1 VYGTDGVGAH
11 LRRVGVTAIVGQ
23 RDRRGA
29 VFRQLGN
36 IYGEAAAD
44 HSIGLAWRDR
54 GRPWY
59 AERYLRRA
67 ISLYQDLGR
76 RTEEAA
82 VARDLAAAR
91 SA

>member
-1 VYGTDGVGAH
+1 M
-11 LRRVGVTAIVGQ
+11 
-23 RDRRGA
+23 

-36 IYGEAAAD
+36 TYGEAAAD
-44 HSIGLAWRDR
+44 HSIGLAWRAR
-54 GRPWY
+54 GRPRY

-76 RTEEAA
+76 RSEEAA
-82 VARDLAAAR
+82 VARDLAAAG

>member
-1 VYGTDGVGAH
+1 MTVAVPSVVQMAGLPGGGAVW
-11 LRRVGVTAIVGQ
+11 RRVA
-23 RDRRGA
+23 A
-29 VFRQLGN
+29 
-36 IYGEAAAD
+36 GEAAAD

-54 GRPWY
+54 GRPQY